1 MRGQVRSGHLWLL
14 PALLLVLVAVTAP
27 PMPGVGYGAPGAPV
41 LGASVSAA
49 PSAYNERLDRPRG
62 GTVFAGSLPSTATP
76 DTWWVVWQAPA
87 PGHADRVRSFSKRFG
102 VGAVSLAGHVA
113 WSIRAPPPVG
123 LS

>member
-1 MRGQVRSGHLWLL
+1 MRGQVRPGRLWLL

-27 PMPGVGYGAPGAPV
+27 PMPGVGYAAPGSPV

-76 DTWWVVWQAPA
+76 DTWWVVWQTVAPA
-87 PGHADRVRSFSKRFG
+87 HADRVRSSLRRFDTG
-102 VGAVSLAGHVA
+102 SPSVAGQVA
-113 WSIRAPPPVG
+113 WSIRAPPRVV
-123 LS
+123 